1 MIQLILTLT
10 LTPKPILTI
19 SNLSNIVPTNVCNF
33 QCHGQKNKFCVPN
46 KFCLCSG
53 PKEPTLSE
61 LCRRD
66 LLRGQVVAVPAHG
79 TSDLTSPSDG
89 HKKRK
94 KNKTYLFNMFCNPL
108 TKQVFV
114 FVYLTFELRYLSLH
128 CLRFPCWS

>member
-1 MIQLILTLT
+1 MYLLTSAILSATA
-10 LTPKPILTI
+10 KRI
-19 SNLSNIVPTNVCNF
+19 NF
-33 QCHGQKNKFCVPN
+33 VFPN
-46 KFCLCSG
+46 KFCLCNG

-66 LLRGQVVAVPAHG
+66 LRVPAHG

-94 KNKTYLFNMFCNPL
+94 KTKTYLFNMCRNPL

-114 FVYLTFELRYLSLH
+114 FVCLTFELRYLSLH
-128 CLRFPCWS
+128 CLEISLLESNSMALSFFHTFIW